1 MGCDLNYKVNSED
14 KVKKNTYLSNKDD
27 QNHFS
32 PEYFRNKRWHN
43 PHVEMMHI
51 AFNMANDFYRE
62 LSIPLFNCSPDSAI
76 KSIPKLSWEKVIN

>member
-1 MGCDLNYKVNSED
+1 
-14 KVKKNTYLSNKDD
+14 
-27 QNHFS
+27 
-32 PEYFRNKRWHN
+32 
-43 PHVEMMHI
+43 MMHI